1 MADFTPRLQ
10 QLLGERIR
18 KRREELQFNQGEL
31 ATKLRIGRTS
41 VSNIEAGR
49 QLPPLNVLYEI
60 GNALD
65 VDIQSILPTYGEL
78 VAPSDPEQNQ
88 ILNYLRNAN
97 LDETLVE
104 QIKNAITKKTI

>member
-18 KRREELQFNQGEL
+18 KRREELHFNQGEL
-31 ATKLRIGRTS
+31 ANKLRIGRTS
-41 VSNIEAGR
+41 VSNIESGR

-65 VDIQSILPTYGEL
+65 IDIQAILPTYGEL
-78 VAPSDPEQNQ
+78 TAPSNTIQNQ
-88 ILNYLRNAN
+88 ILNYLRDAN

-104 QIKNAITKKTI
+104 QIKKVIVNK